1 MKKSIKNEVNTTVK
15 GALDQVL
22 QVLEIKKA
30 SKKTKRAISKVS
42 KRMREDLKKQL
53 KRGINQISK
62 SKNGTAKA
70 STSLASVS
78 H

>member
-1 MKKSIKNEVNTTVK
+1 MKKSVKNEVNTTVE
-15 GALDQVL
+15 GAMDQVL
-22 QVLEIKKA
+22 QVLEINKA

-42 KRMREDLKKQL
+42 KRVREDLKKQL

-62 SKNGTAKA
+62 SKNGATKA

-78 H
+78 R